1 MGQAAEDPGAPSVF
15 VACHGRPDVLSSL
28 CVACASCV
36 RTCVDVT
43 RLCAGTFPKIRS
55 AATKDCPKMNQTTS
69 TTRTL
74 HACQI
79 ISSNCI
85 IYTSKRQVCEDPGVP
100 AVCVTYLTRSDSGR
114 TIASPELPVVC
125 LRRVR
130 VLRAGVCGGDALRL
144 CISLGHPEC
153 NTFFFF
159 FKHDSRRPALMVDP
173 VVSSPPIPP

>member
-1 MGQAAEDPGAPSVF
+1 MIPYHTLLYLIIPY
-15 VACHGRPDVLSSL
+15 
-28 CVACASCV
+28 
-36 RTCVDVT
+36 
-43 RLCAGTFPKIRS
+43 S
-55 AATKDCPKMNQTTS
+55 AATKDCLKMIQTTS

-74 HACQI
+74 HACQN
-79 ISSNCI
+79 ISSNFI

-114 TIASPELPVVC
+114 TMSSPELAVVC

-130 VLRAGVCGGDALRL
+130 VLRAGVCGGDALRM

-153 NTFFFF
+153 STFFF
-159 FKHDSRRPALMVDP
+159 FKHDSRRPARMVDP